1 MDPYVLGF
9 WGGRGPNPHQG
20 AHVTEPPPPPSYT
33 PTRVSSWSK
42 QETKGFGSQCLDFL
56 FNMITGDRW
65 RVSYGPI
72 IQFTLFAGLTF
83 LAQESV
89 HAPNFVPSCCFDR
102 MAASFEQDVQDA
114 LGAHVWMCNV
124 VDMWAEQHWAGDVS
138 CSGSNSRTGIPIAS
152 RGVSAVLMDNG
163 GSTTGCHHGRQT
175 WSSNCPCSSNKS
187 GPC

>member
-20 AHVTEPPPPPSYT
+20 AHVTEPPPPPPPYT
-33 PTRVSSWSK
+33 PARVSSWSK
-42 QETKGFGSQCLDFL
+42 QETKGFGSQYLDFL

-138 CSGSNSRTGIPIAS
+138 CSGSN
-152 RGVSAVLMDNG
+152 
-163 GSTTGCHHGRQT
+163 
-175 WSSNCPCSSNKS
+175 CPCSSNKS